1 MAARKRRALERIGS
15 DPARHV
21 VRELDVLQEEG
32 LVALAS
38 DLDQRHSLAI
48 ITEGL
53 LPYLPTDQ
61 VHAMWRRFATTL
73 SGFSSGVYLSDI
85 HVGAAEG
92 ATERAFRALL
102 SAFVRGRVQVHFEST
117 DDVVAA
123 LEEAGF
129 ANAAVRPAERAARD
143 RASRIAH
150 ILEAWNR

>member
-53 LPYLPTDQ
+53 LPYLPSDQ

-73 SGFSSGVYLSDI
+73 SGFASGVYLSDI

-102 SAFVRGRVQVHFEST
+102 SAFVRGRVHVHFAST
-117 DDVVAA
+117 DEVVAA

-129 ANAAVRPAERAARD
+129 ADAAVRPAESAARN
-143 RASRIAH
+143 RASRIAR